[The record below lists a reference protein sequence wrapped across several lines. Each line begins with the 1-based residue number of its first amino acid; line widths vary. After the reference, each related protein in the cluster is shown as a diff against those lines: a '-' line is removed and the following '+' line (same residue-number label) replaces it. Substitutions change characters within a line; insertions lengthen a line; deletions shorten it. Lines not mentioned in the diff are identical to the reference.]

1 MKKCCRCQELKS
13 FVFFHKNKA
22 FQDGLHHYCKSCR
35 KKYDEKT
42 ENKIKKKLYWK
53 NYSDKN
59 KSLLNTKKRQFHVIN
74 KEEISL
80 KKKLY
85 YQNNKRKMAEKES
98 VKRKT
103 NIQYRIKSNL
113 SRRIRCFLN
122 GKSKSKVTTAYLG
135 CSLDFFKNYIENLF
149 KDGMSWDNYGL
160 HGWHIDHIRPC
171 ASFDLTDPA
180 QQCICFHYSNLQ
192 PLWAKDNIKKSSF
205 WKKDL

>member
-13 FVFFHKNKA
+13 FDFFHKNKA

-42 ENKIKKKLYWK
+42 ENKI
-53 NYSDKN
+53 
-59 KSLLNTKKRQFHVIN
+59 
-74 KEEISL
+74 

-180 QQCICFHYSNLQ
+180 QQGICFHYSNLQ